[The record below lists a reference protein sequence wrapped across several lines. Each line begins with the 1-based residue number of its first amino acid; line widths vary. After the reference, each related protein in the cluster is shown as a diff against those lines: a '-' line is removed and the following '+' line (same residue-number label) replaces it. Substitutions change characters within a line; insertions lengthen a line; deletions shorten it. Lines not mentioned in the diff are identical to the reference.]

1 MEAKAT
7 EPAVKGGIAW
17 SKPARELRGAA
28 GWEAED
34 FFGIAIICHRSEGE
48 RGADWIE
55 RDFHFY

>member
-7 EPAVKGGIAW
+7 EPTVKEGIAW
-17 SKPARELRGAA
+17 SKPARELWRAA

-34 FFGIAIICHRSEGE
+34 FFGIAMICYQSEDE

-55 RDFHFY
+55 RNFHFY